1 MDEKITLN
9 ELLKTLSGHIPPLY
23 ISNGSSDDAYDEY
36 IDGTDRETIC
46 RSLYNEE
53 TLLFALHPCDALYLP
68 ARYLKEEYA
77 NAVIDDVICFPD
89 GWIVFVEAV

>member
-1 MDEKITLN
+1 MDKKITLN

-23 ISNGSSDDAYDEY
+23 ISNGDYDDVYDAYW
-36 IDGTDRETIC
+36 DGADRETIC
-46 RSLYNEE
+46 RLLYCGEA
-53 TLLFALHPCDALYLP
+53 LLFALHPCDALYLP

-89 GWIVFVEAV
+89 GWIVFVEAD